1 MAFSFEDLFRV
12 DYLAPAFAS
21 GGTFTKQK
29 KLDTYALLTANSLH
43 AIVIVSKKNLL
54 DTVKKKPK

>member
-29 KLDTYALLTANSLH
+29 KLDTYAPLTANSLH
-43 AIVIVSKKNLL
+43 AIVIVSKKIFLIL
-54 DTVKKKPK
+54 